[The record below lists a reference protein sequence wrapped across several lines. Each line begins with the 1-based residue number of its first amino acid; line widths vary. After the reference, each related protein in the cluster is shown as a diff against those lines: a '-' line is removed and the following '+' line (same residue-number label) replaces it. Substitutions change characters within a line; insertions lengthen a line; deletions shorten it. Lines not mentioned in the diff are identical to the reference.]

1 MKYVN
6 GRRTELVAFCVETAL
21 HNGLLKEKKGGIK
34 VTGRQGRRRR
44 KLLDDLKEMRGYS
57 HLKEEALDRTMWR
70 ARFGRGFGPVVRQT
84 TK

>member
-6 GRRTELVAFCVETAL
+6 GRRNGLVAFCVQRVIE
-21 HNGLLKEKKGGIK
+21 GKIKGGIE

-44 KLLDDLKEMRGYS
+44 NLLDDLKERRAYS

-70 ARFGRGFGPVVRQT
+70 ARFGRGFEPE
-84 TK
+84 